1 MLCYACALPTMLY
14 LVPTTILLG
23 EMQGC
28 GCRHE
33 KLGLVFGW
41 PRLDSLCRRFEFCWK
56 WLLYYY
62 DALWANFSH
71 IQHYCTGQRKRARIS
86 APIIL
91 SKLLEPANRPLAGP
105 SSLERII
112 GAEIRALFL

>member
-62 DALWANFSH
+62 DALWANFSLNCAIFWGRILIC
-71 IQHYCTGQRKRARIS
+71 IQLWFMVQVWAC
-86 APIIL
+86 
-91 SKLLEPANRPLAGP
+91 
-105 SSLERII
+105 I
-112 GAEIRALFL
+112 GADTVF